1 MELPILMAEDFWL
14 NSQLSVARFSGGL
27 TSGGKTWLVIPPAND
42 LVRQDFSKYYCKLG
56 RDRFLE
62 VLKEHQ
68 QASDKELLAI
78 YKELT
83 RSKKKVESETINF
96 E

>member
-14 NSQLSVARFSGGL
+14 NSQLSIARFSGGL

-42 LVRQDFSKYYCKLG
+42 LVRQDFIKYYCKLG

-62 VLKEHQ
+62 VLIQHH

-78 YKELT
+78 YKDLT
-83 RSKKKVESETINF
+83 KQKKHEEETINF

>member
-1 MELPILMAEDFWL
+1 MELPICIDEAFWL

-42 LVRQDFSKYYCKLG
+42 LVRQDFSKYYFKLG

-83 RSKKKVESETINF
+83 KHKKQEEETINF

>member
-1 MELPILMAEDFWL
+1 MNLPICMDKAFWL
-14 NSQLSVARFSGGL
+14 NSQLSIARFSGGL

-56 RDRFLE
+56 RKRFLE
-62 VLKEHQ
+62 VLKQHQ
-68 QASDKELLAI
+68 QASDKELLAL
-78 YKELT
+78 YKEMT
-83 RSKKKVESETINF
+83 KHNKQEEETINF